1 MACMV
6 SVGTVKPQIDCGAP
20 SCQAG
25 KYIISENNYSHPT
38 VAILVWSHSF
48 PFKLWMLILTV
59 KVFKLN
65 LCCVGALV
73 LLQWSPHTQGTMC
86 QPLCVRLTGAY

>member
-25 KYIISENNYSHPT
+25 KYIISEYNSYCSHT
-38 VAILVWSHSF
+38 GLVS
-48 PFKLWMLILTV
+48 
-59 KVFKLN
+59 
-65 LCCVGALV
+65 
-73 LLQWSPHTQGTMC
+73 LLPLQTMD
-86 QPLCVRLTGAY
+86 AYIDCESL